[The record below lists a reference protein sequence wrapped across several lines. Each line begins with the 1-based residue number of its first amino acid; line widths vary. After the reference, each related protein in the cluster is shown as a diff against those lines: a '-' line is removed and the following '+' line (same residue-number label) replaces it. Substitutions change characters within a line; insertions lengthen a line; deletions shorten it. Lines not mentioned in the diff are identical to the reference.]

1 MASSV
6 SENPSAMVSWLYRAE
21 NASCALSK
29 AMAEPS
35 FLTGAAEKPDSFVS
49 SSNERSEV
57 SVSKSLCVVHRKLHT
72 PSQTKRLSPGA
83 TLSVVGHEK

>member
-57 SVSKSLCVVHRKLHT
+57 QFQNLFVLFTVSCILQAKQSV
-72 PSQTKRLSPGA
+72 
-83 TLSVVGHEK
+83 